1 MIVKNYLEMI
11 NSDIFD
17 NFLSLGNTTKYT
29 DLHFIDA
36 SIVLVVQH
44 TVMLVCLYCQ
54 TMPLQKK
61 KDEIVVYF
69 SLFILQGKMFVFDQ
83 VLKPNVTQEQVYETA
98 AKPIVAGNQILMN

>member
-17 NFLSLGNTTKYT
+17 NFLSLGNTTIYT

-54 TMPLQKK
+54 TMPL
-61 KDEIVVYF
+61 
-69 SLFILQGKMFVFDQ
+69 
-83 VLKPNVTQEQVYETA
+83 
-98 AKPIVAGNQILMN
+98 